1 MLYDRK
7 ITITTGNNRKSIN
20 WQPLTIT
27 LSEFYDKLRV
37 PSRST
42 ETMAEYLALKK
53 SEQDDRK
60 DIGGFVA
67 GSLNGPRRKAGAVT
81 GRPRRPGAGRSRG
94 ARAARPPSR
103 RR

>member
-42 ETMAEYLALKK
+42 
-53 SEQDDRK
+53 
-60 DIGGFVA
+60 
-67 GSLNGPRRKAGAVT
+67 
-81 GRPRRPGAGRSRG
+81 
-94 ARAARPPSR
+94 
-103 RR
+103 